1 MQRFVKQFRT
11 LIAATCLTL
20 GLWSCGGWVQ
30 GFDPRRDLVADN
42 LLDTTSQVTFLI
54 TGVQRA
60 FSLAYG
66 NAAIQ
71 AGGLSDELIF
81 DARVPNATF
90 PTYQLIDAGTPQLD
104 NNSVSTLLT
113 LIGNY
118 RFLADTLGVR
128 MERIAAKSDTVN
140 DAGARATVRRGFF
153 QSYLH
158 SGIARHL
165 YANYIGLEA
174 RRGGATIAT
183 SPFIPSTTMHDLAL
197 GYLNRALP
205 FASAAEARVVNSI
218 IARIH
223 LIEGR
228 YPQAQAAAAL
238 GMRSGDG
245 PLQAVYSAQ
254 TISPL
259 WWTEAGRGRAQFVPD
274 PRFARYIAADPA
286 EGRVFPGA
294 VSGTVVVPVGA
305 GDAELAAAAPNRL
318 NLIGPIVRTG
328 LTFHLQAIYPNQDT
342 PHRFITWQEN
352 ALMLA
357 ELASRNGD
365 DATALTQVNNVRR
378 AYNLAARTATTL
390 DSVYIERDKTLF
402 GSGQRLSDQRRFNR
416 WHLGATTWW
425 YLPITLPERS
435 LNPNLRT
442 P

>member
-140 DAGARATVRRGFF
+140 DAGARATVRRGLF
-153 QSYLH
+153 QSYL
-158 SGIARHL
+158 
-165 YANYIGLEA
+165 
-174 RRGGATIAT
+174 
-183 SPFIPSTTMHDLAL
+183 
-197 GYLNRALP
+197 
-205 FASAAEARVVNSI
+205 
-218 IARIH
+218 
-223 LIEGR
+223 
-228 YPQAQAAAAL
+228 
-238 GMRSGDG
+238 
-245 PLQAVYSAQ
+245 
-254 TISPL
+254 
-259 WWTEAGRGRAQFVPD
+259 
-274 PRFARYIAADPA
+274 
-286 EGRVFPGA
+286 
-294 VSGTVVVPVGA
+294 
-305 GDAELAAAAPNRL
+305 
-318 NLIGPIVRTG
+318 
-328 LTFHLQAIYPNQDT
+328 
-342 PHRFITWQEN
+342 
-352 ALMLA
+352 
-357 ELASRNGD
+357 
-365 DATALTQVNNVRR
+365 
-378 AYNLAARTATTL
+378 
-390 DSVYIERDKTLF
+390 
-402 GSGQRLSDQRRFNR
+402 
-416 WHLGATTWW
+416 
-425 YLPITLPERS
+425 
-435 LNPNLRT
+435 
-442 P
+442 